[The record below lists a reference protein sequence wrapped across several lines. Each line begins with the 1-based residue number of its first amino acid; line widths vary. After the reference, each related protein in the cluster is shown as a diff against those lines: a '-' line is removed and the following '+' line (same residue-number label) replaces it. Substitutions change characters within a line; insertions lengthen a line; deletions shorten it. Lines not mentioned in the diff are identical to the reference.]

1 MKKIVL
7 CFTIASAVL
16 LCSCS
21 DKAPAS
27 SVSEAASVSSAVERV
42 SSSAA
47 SEPNVAMIT
56 LPILDIIDQNV
67 TVGTAGSFMN
77 AVPTAVQL
85 LDWGAN
91 TGLDPEEIREATV
104 NWLMDKGNDE
114 QVDFSQKLSLVD
126 EACQK
131 LQREDAKDILE
142 SAGCENVAPS
152 WGTQPLESVEAIM
165 DAVGLR

>member
-1 MKKIVL
+1 MKKFVL
-7 CFTIASAVL
+7 CSTMAVAVL

-27 SVSEAASVSSAVERV
+27 SASEAASVSSAVESA
-42 SSSAA
+42 SSSTSA
-47 SEPNVAMIT
+47 EPNVATIT
-56 LPILDIIDQNV
+56 LPILDEIDKNV
-67 TVGTAGSFMN
+67 TVGTAGSFMS

-114 QVDFSQKLSLVD
+114 QVEFSQKLSLVD

-131 LQREDAKDILE
+131 LQGSDAKDILE
-142 SAGCENVAPS
+142 SAGCENVEPS
-152 WGTQPLESVEAIM
+152 WGTQPIESIEAIM